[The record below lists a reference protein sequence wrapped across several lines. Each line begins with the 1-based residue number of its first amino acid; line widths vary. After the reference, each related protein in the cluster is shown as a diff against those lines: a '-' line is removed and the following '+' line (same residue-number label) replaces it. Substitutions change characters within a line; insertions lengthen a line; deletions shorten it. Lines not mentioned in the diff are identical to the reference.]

1 MNYKTIVIFFLIALS
16 LNAEYAVNVTVFD
29 ENAEPIEMA
38 EVSVWF
44 SHFRLN
50 KRVSDTIIGLTDESG
65 KFVAHGDGQMGMG
78 LFVTKEGYYNYGSG
92 NGKRIEFYTKEPS
105 TIERT
110 ALLRPIRTPIP
121 LFSKRVTDAT
131 PYEPYHIPVEDKPAG
146 FDFEIG
152 DWVSPYGQGKVADI
166 LFSYEK
172 EFVEFASIP
181 SRTLEQVRE
190 SYKRRCKSEG
200 IAYTE
205 EGFREFAG
213 KWDSRFE
220 VSFPGEKEGI
230 QMVEE
235 RFNVHSAL
243 RMPHEAPTDGY
254 KNGFTVE
261 KLHTDEPRI
270 ARGDIGYFL
279 RTRVK
284 LDENGEIE
292 SANYAKI
299 YGEIEFLPTG
309 YVYFH
314 YYFNPTP
321 NDRNLEFDTK
331 RNLFGDDVEGS
342 RVNLP

>member
-1 MNYKTIVIFFLIALS
+1 MLLIS
-16 LNAEYAVNVTVFD
+16 LCAVDGHVVNLKVHDENLTPIANAEVEISFD
-29 ENAEPIEMA
+29 NPRSPVRYDEQT
-38 EVSVWF
+38 
-44 SHFRLN
+44 
-50 KRVSDTIIGLTDESG
+50 KLTDE
-65 KFVAHGDGQMGMG
+65 DGQVVFKGNGILGASMRAQ
-78 LFVTKEGYYNYGSG
+78 KEGYYPFAHYPGERFRASS
-92 NGKRIEFYTKEPS
+92 KELDQGFS
-105 TIERT
+105 AE
-110 ALLRPIRTPIP
+110 LMLRSIRKPVP
-121 LFSKRVTDAT
+121 LFSKKITEAT
-131 PYEPYHIPVEDKPAG
+131 HYRPYKIPVEKEPIG
-146 FDFEIG
+146 FDFFVG
-152 DWVSPYGQGKVADI
+152 DWIKPYGQGKVADI

-181 SRTLEQVRE
+181 SRTLKQVRE

-213 KWDSRFE
+213 KWDSKFE

>member
-1 MNYKTIVIFFLIALS
+1 MIYKTIIAFSLITLS
-16 LNAEYAVNVTVFD
+16 LNAKYIVDVTVID
-29 ENAEPIEMA
+29 GNAEAIEMA

-50 KRVSDTIIGLTDESG
+50 KRVSNTIVGLTDDSG
-65 KFVAHGDGQMGMG
+65 NFVAQGDGQMGMG
-78 LFVTKEGYYNYGSG
+78 LFVTKEGYYSYGSR
-92 NGKRIEFYTKEPS
+92 NGKRVEFYTKEPS
-105 TIERT
+105 TIKHT
-110 ALLRPIRTPIP
+110 ALLRRIKEPIP
-121 LFSKRVTDAT
+121 LYSKVITEAT
-131 PYEPYHIPVEDKPAG
+131 PFRPYKIPVEKEPIG
-146 FDFEIG
+146 FDFFVG
-152 DWVSPYGQGKVADI
+152 DWVKPYGQGKVADI

-213 KWDSRFE
+213 KWDSKFE

-235 RFNVHSAL
+235 QFNVHSAL
-243 RMPHEAPTDGY
+243 RMPHEAPEDGY
-254 KNGFTVE
+254 KDGFTVE

-270 ARGDIGYFL
+270 ARDDIGYFL

-284 LDENGEIE
+284 LDEDGEIE

-321 NDRNLEFDTK
+321 NDRNLEFDTQ

-342 RVNLP
+342 KVNLP